1 MIGRKASRREGGGSG
16 GPAVDMA
23 VEVGGRT
30 LPDPVM
36 TAAGTSGYGAEL
48 AAYFDLSR
56 LGAVVVKSLS
66 ADPWP
71 GNPAPRIHATPG
83 LSRPTLLIIPAG
95 VDRWLAEHLQPLE
108 RTGARIVVS
117 IWGRSVADYARAARM
132 LAAAL
137 GPGAGEGAA
146 APGPGV
152 GEGAAAPGSGV
163 GEGAAAPGSG
173 SGDSVVALKPGAGKG
188 VVALEVNV
196 SCPNLEERSRIF
208 AHDPDMTAA
217 VVGVCAAEVRGR
229 GLPVWAKLSPNVT
242 DLVPIVDAAMG
253 AGASAVTL
261 GNTLMGLV
269 IDTEARRPLLGGG
282 GGGLSGPAVRAVA
295 VRNVFEVHARRPE
308 VPIIGVGGIASG
320 RDAVEYLMAG
330 ARAVQVGTAT
340 FADPRASTIVSDE
353 LTTWCETHGVGR
365 VSEIIGAAHEH

>member
-1 MIGRKASRREGGGSG
+1 
-16 GPAVDMA
+16 
-23 VEVGGRT
+23 
-30 LPDPVM
+30 
-36 TAAGTSGYGAEL
+36 
-48 AAYFDLSR
+48 
-56 LGAVVVKSLS
+56 
-66 ADPWP
+66 
-71 GNPAPRIHATPG
+71 
-83 LSRPTLLIIPAG
+83 
-95 VDRWLAEHLQPLE
+95 
-108 RTGARIVVS
+108 
-117 IWGRSVADYARAARM
+117 
-132 LAAAL
+132 
-137 GPGAGEGAA
+137 
-146 APGPGV
+146 
-152 GEGAAAPGSGV
+152 GV

>member
-1 MIGRKASRREGGGSG
+1 MGRTRRVA
-16 GPAVDMA
+16 GPDMG
-23 VEVGGRT
+23 VEVGGVR

-48 AAYFDLSR
+48 AAYVDLSR

-66 ADPWP
+66 AGPWA
-71 GNPAPRIHATPG
+71 GNPAPRIHATPAGMINSVG
-83 LSRPTLLIIPAG
+83 LDNPG
-95 VDRWLAEHLQPLE
+95 VEAWLEEYLNPLE
-108 RTGARIVVS
+108 RAGARTVVS
-117 IWGRSVADYARAARM
+117 LWGRSLGEYARAAELLVRG
-132 LAAAL
+132 L
-137 GPGAGEGAA
+137 G
-146 APGPGV
+146 APG
-152 GEGAAAPGSGV
+152 GS
-163 GEGAAAPGSG
+163 
-173 SGDSVVALKPGAGKG
+173 SVVA
-188 VVALEVNV
+188 VEVNV
-196 SCPNLEERSRIF
+196 SCPNLEERRGIF
-208 AHDPDMTAA
+208 AHDPDMTAG
-217 VVGVCAAEVRGR
+217 VVAACVAELAPG

-253 AGASAVTL
+253 AGASGVTL

-282 GGGLSGPAVRAVA
+282 GGGLSGPAVRPVA
-295 VRNVFEVHARRPE
+295 VRNVFEVHARRPD
-308 VPIIGVGGIASG
+308 VPIVGVGGVATG

-330 ARAVQVGTAT
+330 ARAVQVGTAS